1 MRSADQRQSLLGVL
15 TRYASDPLFEEGSSL
30 SVSSRTIDG
39 DTLLHRDVLQED
51 CIGAEILLVN
61 GADVNAGGDMGNT
74 PLHYAIQTNNRH
86 LVELMMKF
94 GADINI
100 RNEFGMSALDWAK
113 DCGHDEIMRGLG

>member
-1 MRSADQRQSLLGVL
+1 MGVL

-39 DTLLHRDVLQED
+39 DTLLHRAVLQED